1 MATFL
6 NSPIYSVGDDFVV
19 ESETSI
25 SSGSGSDY
33 ISYSYQQYDDHSVEN
48 YQYGDNDNNAS
59 GATVQRESFHYY
71 SDPST
76 GTIGDISQ
84 YLDLD
89 VYDSNQRVSTR
100 DHVAISQYEWGDE
113 IRTGTSSFEY
123 VDSSSS
129 QLVSSTETGG
139 STYTSYEDD
148 YSDYRFENIT
158 YTYDYSGLSDSE
170 IYGEHDYSTRWGVG
184 SSIFQNSDGTDE
196 SYDIYKKSSKVRSRN
211 SESYQDSHV
220 ETSESG
226 FIINAHSSSDQF
238 QANGS
243 AYSNM
248 HSSDHDQDGIID
260 SRSEYSQRYKGDN
273 YSSISIDKQ
282 DYDGDG
288 QADYIFMSRERGSR
302 SGTQRTEYR
311 YDTQASNR
319 PILEISKFSNGE
331 VISEN
336 SVFRTLTSKHTDMGV
351 GHVVELAD
359 VLA

>member
-6 NSPIYSVGDDFVV
+6 NSPSYSVGDNFIV
-19 ESETSI
+19 ESDTSN
-25 SSGSGSDY
+25 SSGTGSDY
-33 ISYSYQQYDDHSVEN
+33 FSYSYHQYDDHSTEN
-48 YQYGDNDNNAS
+48 YQYGDNAP
-59 GATVQRESFHYY
+59 GVTVQRESFHYY

-84 YLDLD
+84 YLDED
-89 VYDSNQRVSTR
+89 VYDSNQRVSTK
-100 DHVAISQYEWGDE
+100 DYVSIHQYEWGDE

-170 IYGEHDYSTRWGVG
+170 IYSEYDYSTRWGVG
-184 SSIFQNSDGTDE
+184 TSIFQNSDGVDE
-196 SYDIYKKSSKVRSRN
+196 SYDIYKKNSQARSRN
-211 SESYQDSHV
+211 SAIYEDSHV

-226 FIINAHSSSDQF
+226 FIINARTSSDQI
-238 QANGS
+238 QNNGS
-243 AYSNM
+243 AYSSM
-248 HSSDHDQDGIID
+248 HSSDYDQDGIID
-260 SRSEYSQRYKGDN
+260 SRNEYTQRYKGDN
-273 YSSISIDKQ
+273 FSSVSIDKQ

-311 YDTQASNR
+311 YDTQSANR